1 MLYCILAC
9 AGLTYP
15 FAVHDLKTYI
25 EDVTTDYKMIVVDN
39 KLDFSYRI
47 IFDNNIIIIG
57 SNETLMEWSAFQT
70 GLDYVLNS
78 FKCCSN
84 DSFLFA
90 TSAFRNKPNEYLNNI
105 QKEIKLN
112 LNKSNIVIG
121 HFDSF
126 MEEYS
131 ILQNKQSE
139 WMRTSCFFLSYN
151 VVNMINFQINNI
163 NEKNAFD
170 FWFTDDNKLNSDK
183 CSQNFITFI
192 TNWVANHDNYLNAG
206 TDIKK
211 KKLLSIVNE
220 KLLTMYI
227 VESNPVII
235 KV

>member
-1 MLYCILAC
+1 MLYSILSC

-15 FAVHDLKTYI
+15 FAPSEFKLFI
-25 EDVTTDYKMIVVDN
+25 ESITKNFVLVIVDN
-39 KLDFSYRI
+39 KLDPDFKSI
-47 IFDNNIIIIG
+47 LDNIHIIG
-57 SNETLMEWSAFQT
+57 SDEYLMEWSAFQT
-70 GLDYVLNS
+70 GLDYTNRSFNITNS
-78 FKCCSN
+78 
-84 DSFLFA
+84 DSFVFA
-90 TSAFRNKPNEYLNNI
+90 TSAFQNKPNGYLNNI

-139 WMRTSCFFLSYN
+139 WMRTSCFFLSHN
-151 VVNMINFQINNI
+151 IVNMINFQINNI
-163 NEKNAFD
+163 NEKNAFK
-170 FWFTDDNKLNSDK
+170 FWFTDDKLNSDK
-183 CSQNFITFI
+183 CSQNFITLI
-192 TNWVANHDNYLNAG
+192 TNWVDNHGNYLNAS